1 MAKGNDVSEA
11 VRKAFNS
18 AKKNLVIVKRFNS
31 TIACPVEAKTGSAK
45 VMLKPAKAGRGIVAG
60 GSVRSVVG
68 TCRHPGYR
76 FQVDGIAEQIER
88 RESHS
93 CGTGKSE
100 SHKQQRENNMQI
112 HDLKVKIQ
120 KKKRRIGRGGKKG
133 TYSGRGMK
141 GQKSRSGANVNPIFE
156 GGRSTLIEHLPKI
169 RGFKS
174 HRPKNQ
180 VVDLAHLEKY
190 FADGD
195 IVSPKSLLAKKIVD
209 NMKVAIKILGDGEFG
224 KKLTIEKCLVSK
236 KAKGKIEAA
245 GGKIA

>member
-1 MAKGNDVSEA
+1 
-11 VRKAFNS
+11 
-18 AKKNLVIVKRFNS
+18 
-31 TIACPVEAKTGSAK
+31 
-45 VMLKPAKAGRGIVAG
+45 
-60 GSVRSVVG
+60 
-68 TCRHPGYR
+68 
-76 FQVDGIAEQIER
+76 
-88 RESHS
+88 
-93 CGTGKSE
+93 
-100 SHKQQRENNMQI
+100 MQI

-180 VVDLAHLEKY
+180 VVDLAHLEKH

-195 IVSPKSLLAKKIVD
+195 IVNPQSLLAKRIVD
-209 NMKVAIKILGDGEFG
+209 NMKVTIKILGDGELR
-224 KKLTIEKCLVSK
+224 KKITVEKCLVSK
-236 KAKGKIEAA
+236 VAKEKIEKA
-245 GGKIA
+245 GGKVS